1 MGRNLVI
8 PDIHGCYKTFDELID
23 KINLQKDDNL
33 YLLGDYIDRGTDS
46 SKVLDKIMLL
56 SENFNVFPLLG
67 NHEYDIIKAQEE
79 YDTDAFYLFVKRLI
93 KSPELLD
100 ENKQIIKKYYDFMKN
115 LPYYYEVGNFI
126 LVHGGIDF
134 SNENIFENKYA
145 LLSLRLF
152 DNKVPA
158 DFDRIIVHGHNPTK
172 IDEIRQKINSKS
184 KVISLDNGCVYN
196 KPHKSFNYM
205 QLGNLCCF
213 NLDTYELILQKNI
226 EI

>member
-8 PDIHGCYKTFDELID
+8 SDIHGCYKTFDELIN

-33 YLLGDYIDRGTDS
+33 YLLGDYIDKGIDS
-46 SKVLDKIMLL
+46 SKVLDKIISL
-56 SENFNVFPLLG
+56 SEDFNVFPLMG
-67 NHEYDIIKAQEE
+67 NHENDIIKAQEE
-79 YDTDAFYLFVKRLI
+79 YDTDSFYLFVKLLT

-100 ENKQIIKKYYDFMKN
+100 KNKKIIKKYYDFMIN

-134 SNENIFENKYA
+134 SKENIFENKSA
-145 LLSLRLF
+145 LLVLRYF
-152 DNKVPA
+152 DKNVPA
-158 DFDRIIVHGHNPTK
+158 DFNRVIVHGHNPTEIDK
-172 IDEIRQKINSKS
+172 IKQKINSKS

-196 KPHKSFNYM
+196 KPHKAYSYM
-205 QLGNLCCF
+205 ELGNLCCF

-226 EI
+226 D